1 MTAKKQNK
9 SRVSRKTRVVLLV
22 SVLLMLTISVIGSI
36 AYLVDNTDALEN
48 IFTPTSVPI
57 EVAEEFDGN
66 VKKNVQIT
74 NTGNTDAYIRAAVIV
89 TWVDKDGNIS
99 GIVPVEKTDYTINR
113 TLDGWERG
121 EDGYYYHLE
130 KVPFGN
136 STGVLFTECKPLISK
151 DGYQLSV
158 EIVAQS
164 IQANGVDEKGTPAVT
179 LAWGV
184 GVNENGSLNVQ

>member
-9 SRVSRKTRVVLLV
+9 SRLSQKTRVVLLV

-36 AYLVDNTDALEN
+36 AYLVDNTKPLKN

-57 EVAEEFDGN
+57 KVEEDLDGD

-89 TWVDKDGNIS
+89 TWVDKDGNVYGQS
-99 GIVPVEKTDYTINR
+99 PVAGTDYTIDWKK
-113 TLDGWERG
+113 DGWVEYG
-121 EDGYYYHLE
+121 GYYYYTTA
-130 KVPFGN
+130 VTPNG

-164 IQANGVDEKGTPAVT
+164 IQAQPASAVEEAWKINVT
-179 LAWGV
+179 SD
-184 GVNENGSLNVQ
+184 GSLTVQRGGN